1 MSEAMIT
8 TDASTLD
15 YSALVADL
23 NRLLRLRATPIGMK
37 MFKTREEMEAIPR
50 IRRPK
55 DIHTTDQIV
64 GQACR
69 NGWTVGTVSYTH
81 LTLPTKA

>member
-15 YSALVADL
+15 YPALVADL
-23 NRLLRLRATPIGMK
+23 NRLLRLIATPIGMK
-37 MFKTREEMEAIPR
+37 MFKTREA
-50 IRRPK
+50 
-55 DIHTTDQIV
+55 
-64 GQACR
+64 
-69 NGWTVGTVSYTH
+69 VSYTH